1 MGGPPWRA
9 GDDLFWLCPA
19 AAKPPTLVIFQF
31 CDVKVL
37 QKMQRETTVFLA
49 RLLQIKMD
57 FDGRVHQGSRGES
70 ALTLLGG
77 KMDAKKCKEDAG
89 RRGLMA

>member
-1 MGGPPWRA
+1 VGGPPWRA

-37 QKMQRETTVFLA
+37 QKMQRETTVF
-49 RLLQIKMD
+49 
-57 FDGRVHQGSRGES
+57 F
-70 ALTLLGG
+70 G
-77 KMDAKKCKEDAG
+77 KVIANKNG
-89 RRGLMA
+89 F